1 MPKGILRGEIELMLR
16 AVGNVQLQR
25 VCALGKRLG
34 LKSEKNVCRRFTLAE
49 LVIICTGFRGADA
62 DGRFRFLRALGIHG
76 QHRCFAVVKNER
88 SGGKRGILVGEAVV
102 YIERGAF
109 GADRRGGQSRDGLAV
124 VPDIAAGGGRAADGT
139 GSNAHRGCALT
150 REKNAV
156 PGGDLAGRVH
166 GDFDAARSGVGL
178 YAVNAAGDAHIVLHG
193 QRGIAACER
202 NGGRGIRH
210 ADRTLAFER
219 KTAAR
224 NNDGG
229 QIGTLRIFGGELH
242 GVSAEIERNV
252 SGDLQRLRERGVGG
266 ERKISAAGNLRQIV
280 GPLGCQRRHRQ
291 QRDCHQYGEQKS
303 HQFLC
308 HKEFLLEN
316 GAAQSSAVCFLTIRR
331 TRGRKGFLCPRIFR
345 YFLFPDFT
353 VRLRRARRQ
362 ARRSRRADPRRAQS
376 GA

>member
-34 LKSEKNVCRRFTLAE
+34 LKIEKNVCRRFTLAE

-62 DGRFRFLRALGIHG
+62 DGRFRFLSALGIHG
-76 QHRCFAVVKNER
+76 QPRCFAVVKNER
-88 SGGKRGILVGEAVV
+88 SGGKRGIIVGGAAV

-109 GADRRGGQSRDGLAV
+109 GADRRGCQSRDGLTV
-124 VPDIAAGGGRAADGT
+124 DIAAGGGRAADGT
-139 GSNAHRGCALT
+139 GSNAHRGCVLT

-156 PGGDLAGRVH
+156 PGGDIAGRVH

-224 NNDGG
+224 NNDGR
-229 QIGTLRIFGGELH
+229 QIGILRIFGGELH

-291 QRDCHQYGEQKS
+291 Q
-303 HQFLC
+303 
-308 HKEFLLEN
+308 
-316 GAAQSSAVCFLTIRR
+316 
-331 TRGRKGFLCPRIFR
+331 
-345 YFLFPDFT
+345 
-353 VRLRRARRQ
+353 
-362 ARRSRRADPRRAQS
+362 
-376 GA
+376 

>member
-25 VCALGKRLG
+25 VCALGKRRLAA
-34 LKSEKNVCRRFTLAE
+34 LKSEKILCRRFTLAE

-62 DGRFRFLRALGIHG
+62 DGRFLFLRALGSWG
-76 QHRCFAVVKNER
+76 QHRCFAVVKNEH
-88 SGGKRGILVGEAVV
+88 SGGKRRIVTGFAAVHV
-102 YIERGAF
+102 EYGTF
-109 GADRRGGQSRDGLAV
+109 GADRRGCQSRNGLTV
-124 VPDIAAGGGRAADGT
+124 DIAAGGGRAANGT
-139 GSNAHRGCALT
+139 GGDAHRGCVLT

-166 GDFDAARSGVGL
+166 GDSDAARSGVGL

-229 QIGTLRIFGGELH
+229 QIGTLRICGGEIH

-252 SGDLQRLRERGVGG
+252 SFDLQRLRERGVGG

-291 QRDCHQYGEQKS
+291 QRDCHQHGEQKS